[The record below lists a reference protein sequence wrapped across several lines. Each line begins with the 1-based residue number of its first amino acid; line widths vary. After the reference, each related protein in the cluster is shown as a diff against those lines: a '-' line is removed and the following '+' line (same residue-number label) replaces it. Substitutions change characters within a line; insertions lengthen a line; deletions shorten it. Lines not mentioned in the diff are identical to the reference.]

1 MRTYPCIFH
10 IVSRVKTTNALQS
23 STPHAAHD
31 EKIIW
36 RRMKSFSAEQ
46 KNRSQEIKTR
56 LLQPSSPPN
65 KQQKRDVPTLRSTSS
80 LLIKSNAYE
89 YLSICPGRS
98 TVVRVIPFNL
108 HNLATVVPHFEAI
121 TERFSPDFTRCTL
134 ERGLAVGFGRTFVS
148 FFANSDFPLL
158 ERKM

>member
-46 KNRSQEIKTR
+46 KIVLRRLKPVYFNRPHPQINSKREMSR
-56 LLQPSSPPN
+56 PYGAPLPCLL
-65 KQQKRDVPTLRSTSS
+65 
-80 LLIKSNAYE
+80 
-89 YLSICPGRS
+89 
-98 TVVRVIPFNL
+98 NL
-108 HNLATVVPHFEAI
+108 MLMNT
-121 TERFSPDFTRCTL
+121 
-134 ERGLAVGFGRTFVS
+134 
-148 FFANSDFPLL
+148 
-158 ERKM
+158 